1 MTVTVLLLIFSN
13 SGVPIIQWQIINNGV
28 DCDCNTE
35 YALYMAFCVRPEL
48 GWSCPIRVD
57 KPLLRKSFCVANEEH
72 PIPLVLT
79 SQEHKGQTFLAIHN
93 DNRPQIFIENKTPA
107 TLFCAQSLG
116 DYVATEVQH
125 FKWHC
130 HVASFRSIYYT
141 MPFMSEKFPE
151 LPQNNFSEKIALA
164 CDPESK

>member
-1 MTVTVLLLIFSN
+1 M
-13 SGVPIIQWQIINNGV
+13 PIIQWLTIKNGTR
-28 DCDCNTE
+28 CDCNAE
-35 YALYMAFCVRPEL
+35 YVLYMAFSVKPEL

-57 KPLLRKSFCVANEEH
+57 KPLLRKSFCVVSEEY

-79 SQEHKGQTFLAIHN
+79 SQEHKGQIFVAIHN

-107 TLFCAQSLG
+107 ILFCAQSLG
-116 DYVATEVQH
+116 EDNVATEVQH

-130 HVASFRSIYYT
+130 RVGSFGSVYYT
-141 MPFMSEKFPE
+141 MPFLSEKFPE